1 MTTIDLNSD
10 MGESFGRWKLGDDEA
25 LLTVVSSANIACGFH
40 AGGPSVMRR
49 TLANAAANDVAVGA
63 HVAYRDLAGFGR
75 RYVDVAPAE
84 LTADVMYQ
92 LAALEGM
99 AKAAGT
105 RVHYVKPHGALYN
118 RIVADETQAK
128 AVVEAMRAID
138 PALALLTLPGSAVG
152 RVAEAAGLRVFR
164 EAFADRAYT
173 PDGTLVSRRLP
184 GAVIAD
190 PDAVAARVSRM
201 VTDGTVEAID
211 GTSCRSAPT
220 RCACTVTRRP
230 PSRSR
235 RRCARGSPPTA
246 SRSVRSQRSQRE
258 DAHDSR
264 HHRRQLAR
272 QYLHH
277 FFHHFF
283 RRRIIHPHRRYA
295 RGSILASAAV
305 PAMRRISDDRRMR
318 RSGRGAGMVRGD

>member
-40 AGGPSVMRR
+40 AGDPSVMRR

-84 LTADVMYQ
+84 LTANVMYQ

-211 GTSCRSAPT
+211 GTVVPIRADSVC
-220 RCACTVTRRP
+220 VH
-230 PSRSR
+230 
-235 RRCARGSPPTA
+235 GDSP
-246 SRSVRSQRSQRE
+246 
-258 DAHDSR
+258 
-264 HHRRQLAR
+264 
-272 QYLHH
+272 
-277 FFHHFF
+277 
-283 RRRIIHPHRRYA
+283 
-295 RGSILASAAV
+295 AAV
-305 PAMRRISDDRRMR
+305 AL
-318 RSGRGAGMVRGD
+318 AEAVRARLTADGVAIRPFAAFAA